1 MGFIKNFRRDF
12 AQAVNELL
20 PDGEEKAGKKKKES
34 RQNAEDAELL
44 RPVADVKPQEPVR
57 DANVQDAVSEALLRE
72 EAEQLR
78 DEIRQNTEQRVMEM
92 NRELDEEIDSLPDVD
107 ASESE
112 EDDATETD
120 ETFDIGSGYEAESE
134 YEEDPEDDL
143 EEDPED
149 DPEEDSEDDL
159 EDDSEDDPEEET
171 DIESDELSEE
181 AYEAKLLSKEAIS
194 EYEAEEVYEP
204 ETLYDLD
211 AAEVTGDKDI
221 AFPESAEEDPT
232 ASGMS
237 DGLTSDEYT
246 EAKMPEDPE
255 AESAGAGE
263 PSEGFDSEPK
273 EEAEGFDSGP
283 KEEAEELRKES
294 EVSRLAELEAQAGLN
309 DAISGLAADCTYIT
323 AKTKITGDIETE
335 GDIDLIG
342 TVYGNID
349 CAGKLI
355 VGGTISGEVKAKELY
370 ANQAKIEGPVS
381 VTDDVKIGVGSVI
394 IGKITGSS
402 AVIAGAVNGD
412 IDIQGPVIVDSTA
425 VIVGNIKSRS
435 VQINSG
441 AIIEGFCSQAYLDV
455 DVKKYFSM
463 EEAHTASEEM
473 KIEELMP
480 EASEITGEDA
490 KDIKEDVTEKLS
502 RDEKTHSGNGSNRNK
517 NKNRNHSGK
526 NQE

>member
-44 RPVADVKPQEPVR
+44 RPAADVKPQEPVR

-72 EAEQLR
+72 EADRLR

-134 YEEDPEDDL
+134 YEEDPEDDF
-143 EEDPED
+143 
-149 DPEEDSEDDL
+149 EEDSEDDP
-159 EDDSEDDPEEET
+159 EEDSEDDPEEET

-211 AAEVTGDKDI
+211 AAKVTGDKDI
-221 AFPESAEEDPT
+221 AFPESTEEDPT

-237 DGLTSDEYT
+237 DGLMSDEYT
-246 EAKMPEDPE
+246 ETKMPEDPE
-255 AESAGAGE
+255 VESAGAGE
-263 PSEGFDSEPK
+263 PSEGFDSE
-273 EEAEGFDSGP
+273 P

-425 VIVGNIKSRS
+425 VIVGNIKSKS

>member
-44 RPVADVKPQEPVR
+44 RPAADVKPQEPVR

-134 YEEDPEDDL
+134 YDEDPEDDH
-143 EEDPED
+143 
-149 DPEEDSEDDL
+149 EEDSEDDP

-194 EYEAEEVYEP
+194 EYEAEDVYEP

-221 AFPESAEEDPT
+221 AFPESTEEDPT

-273 EEAEGFDSGP
+273 EEAE
-283 KEEAEELRKES
+283 ELRKES

-323 AKTKITGDIETE
+323 AKTRITGDIETE

>member
-44 RPVADVKPQEPVR
+44 RPAADVKPQEPVR

-134 YEEDPEDDL
+134 YDEDPEDDH
-143 EEDPED
+143 EEDTED
-149 DPEEDSEDDL
+149 DP

-237 DGLTSDEYT
+237 DGLSSDEYT

-273 EEAEGFDSGP
+273 EEAE
-283 KEEAEELRKES
+283 ELGKES

-323 AKTKITGDIETE
+323 AKTRITGDIETE

>member
-44 RPVADVKPQEPVR
+44 RPAADVKPQEPVR

-112 EDDATETD
+112 ADDATETD

-134 YEEDPEDDL
+134 YDEDPEDDH
-143 EEDPED
+143 EEDTED
-149 DPEEDSEDDL
+149 DP

-237 DGLTSDEYT
+237 DGLSSDEYT

-273 EEAEGFDSGP
+273 EEAE
-283 KEEAEELRKES
+283 ELGKES

-323 AKTKITGDIETE
+323 AKTRITGDIETE